1 METLKERI
9 KRHEGFSSAPYRCTS
24 GAWTIGYGHFMGQGC
39 KISKRVAKLILE
51 EDIHQA
57 QFEVISLG
65 IDFLTKNRREVL
77 VEMVFNLGLTK
88 LLGFKKMFLAMD
100 LRDYNTVADE
110 MLDSLWARQVK
121 NRAVELADIMR
132 KG

>member
-1 METLKERI
+1 VETLKERI

-24 GAWTIGYGHFMGQGC
+24 GYGHFMGQGC